1 MAVDPWEIMVRM
13 LVEGPSLKDVG
24 DLCTEV
30 DSLRAKLF
38 SLQTNHDDLAKW
50 FEKHKDDAAKVEGLK
65 DFIRGEGASAKL
77 ISWQA
82 AKAVMADTVEAP

>member
-1 MAVDPWEIMVRM
+1 MAVDPWEIMVRT
-13 LVEGPSLKDVG
+13 LAEGPTLKDVTE
-24 DLCTEV
+24 LCTEV

-50 FEKHKDDAAKVEGLK
+50 HTAHKDDADRVEELK

-82 AKAVMADTVEAP
+82 ARAVMADTGEEG